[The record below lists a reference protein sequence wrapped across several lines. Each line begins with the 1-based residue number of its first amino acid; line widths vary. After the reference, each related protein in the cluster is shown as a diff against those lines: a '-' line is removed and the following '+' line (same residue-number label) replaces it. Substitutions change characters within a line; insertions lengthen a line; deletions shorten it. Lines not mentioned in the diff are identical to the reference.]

1 MKIILVEKDDLVI
14 EELFHVNWDNTLVF
28 QKILT
33 SPPSTSA
40 LGNSYNEIKPIIAP
54 YRFRVSEDGNK
65 IAILSNDPKYQSDK
79 DHNMEFILYDLKSKK
94 LSKTKLPL
102 NESPVGKVEV
112 IDFMIMDNGMFYL
125 LDRVYINEKTN
136 TDRLRL
142 IQPDGIVVWEVKCN
156 NADDATFQNGAFIG
170 KCTGIVKITEK
181 YLFVQSEEAGK
192 TSVFKINVKTGNV
205 EKWMSLDNK
214 DLRVFIDDNL
224 HVYYLSFIKEA
235 NNRAYTEYD
244 PEFDKRNIQFVSPDI
259 YPIVTFPVAMDN
271 RRNIYCAEGFSLSC
285 LEPALNLKWTL
296 PINNIVIDS
305 GNLFLSFYNESNS
318 DLSIYE
324 WTRGGVRS
332 EITHINLSGGGAK
345 LSRLL
350 GLTKSGD
357 FVIETFRQNN
367 KLIESYNMST
377 GKLEELSK
385 NRIFEFFHLQSA
397 DTWQIDKVGD
407 IYLPVTSDEGLHII
421 KIYSGHLI

>member
-1 MKIILVEKDDLVI
+1 MKYYLISIILIYITCPLCCVPVKNKNSKMKIILVEKDDLVI

-170 KCTGIVKITEK
+170 KCT
-181 YLFVQSEEAGK
+181 A
-192 TSVFKINVKTGNV
+192 V
-205 EKWMSLDNK
+205 EGLEST
-214 DLRVFIDDNL
+214 RC
-224 HVYYLSFIKEA
+224 
-235 NNRAYTEYD
+235 
-244 PEFDKRNIQFVSPDI
+244 VSS
-259 YPIVTFPVAMDN
+259 N
-271 RRNIYCAEGFSLSC
+271 S
-285 LEPALNLKWTL
+285 
-296 PINNIVIDS
+296 
-305 GNLFLSFYNESNS
+305 NESPATPKS
-318 DLSIYE
+318 SIA
-324 WTRGGVRS
+324 R
-332 EITHINLSGGGAK
+332 K
-345 LSRLL
+345 
-350 GLTKSGD
+350 
-357 FVIETFRQNN
+357 
-367 KLIESYNMST
+367 
-377 GKLEELSK
+377 
-385 NRIFEFFHLQSA
+385 
-397 DTWQIDKVGD
+397 
-407 IYLPVTSDEGLHII
+407 
-421 KIYSGHLI
+421 